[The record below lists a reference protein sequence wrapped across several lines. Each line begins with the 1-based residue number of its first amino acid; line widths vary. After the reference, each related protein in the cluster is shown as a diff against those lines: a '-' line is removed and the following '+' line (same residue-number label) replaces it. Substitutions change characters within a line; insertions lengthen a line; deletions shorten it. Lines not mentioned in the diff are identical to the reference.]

1 MDAVDQTLLDALRAN
16 ARATYAELGRMVGLS
31 APSVHERV
39 GKLEAAGVLRGYHA
53 SVAPEAIGYPISAL
67 MSVFLTDRARVEV
80 VNDAL
85 AAITEIEDCWFVA
98 GEESYVIKVRV
109 QDVAGLENLI
119 GAINQVKGVARTRTT
134 VVLSTKFEARVPVR
148 NQPPPD

>member
-1 MDAVDQTLLDALRAN
+1 MDAVDQTLLDALRAD
-16 ARATYAELGRMVGLS
+16 ARATYAELGRLVGLS

-53 SVAPEAIGYPISAL
+53 SVAPEALGYPISAL
-67 MSVFLTDRARVEV
+67 MSVFLTDRAKVEV

-85 AAITEIEDCWFVA
+85 AAIAEIEDCWFVA

-109 QDVAGLENLI
+109 QDVDALEQLI
-119 GAINQVKGVARTRTT
+119 GTINRVEGVARTRTT

-148 NQPPPD
+148 EAPE